1 MPETRFDVT
10 SLGEMLLRLSVPSG
24 ERLENTNHLDVYP
37 AGTEANVLSLLSRL
51 ERKTYWAGALPHNS
65 LGRWAANALRTAGVD
80 TNGIIWNEGGR
91 LGTYYVEFGAPPR
104 GIQVTYDRAHSCMA
118 QIKPNEIDW
127 DSLLDTRLLHLTGIT
142 PPLSSSCHEIV
153 ERALK
158 EAKHRSIPVSF
169 DVNYRQKLWNKDEA
183 QKTLLS
189 MMQEVELLFCSAR
202 DAKNLF
208 DCEGNKQEI
217 VQRMLEISQAK
228 YVVITNGEEGAL
240 LWDGIE
246 WLYEP
251 ARPTQIIDRLGAGDA
266 LAAGVIY
273 GWLDGDMKAGLRYG
287 VTLAALALSQLGD
300 MVITN
305 KAELFALSQGDST
318 LTR

>member
-51 ERKTYWAGALPHNS
+51 ERKTHWAGALPRNS
-65 LGRWAANALRTAGVD
+65 LGRLAANALRTAGVD
-80 TNGIIWNEGGR
+80 TNGILWNEGGR
-91 LGTYYVEFGAPPR
+91 MGTYYVEFGALPR

-118 QIKPNEIDW
+118 QLKPAEIDW

-142 PPLSSSCHEIV
+142 PALSPSCREVV
-153 ERALK
+153 ERAL
-158 EAKHRSIPVSF
+158 ERAKQYSVPVSF
-169 DVNYRQKLWNKDEA
+169 DVNYRQKLWTKTDA
-183 QKTLLS
+183 QKTLLP
-189 MMQEVELLFCSAR
+189 MMQEVDLLFCSAR

-208 DCEGNKQEI
+208 DCEGTKQEI
-217 VQRMLEISQAK
+217 AQSMLDISHTK
-228 YVVITNGEEGAL
+228 YVVITNGKEGAL
-240 LWDGIE
+240 LWDGKE
-246 WLYEP
+246 WLHEP
-251 ARPTQIIDRLGAGDA
+251 ARTTQMIDRLGAGDA
-266 LAAGVIY
+266 LAAGVIH
-273 GWLDGDMKAGLRYG
+273 GWLDGNVKAGLRYG

-305 KAELFALSQGDST
+305 KAELLALSKGDST